1 MIRKEGHRVC
11 QMRDD
16 SFEHLLR
23 LPSAR
28 RLRIAVTSDLCH
40 ADAGFADRGGTKWL
54 WYLEGA
60 PAALPQR
67 SAVKRFAPVEVNL
80 DFVSIRV
87 FKAHCPTNS
96 LITADERN

>member
-1 MIRKEGHRVC
+1 MIRKEGQRVC

-16 SFEHLLR
+16 SFEHVLR

-80 DFVSIRV
+80 DFVSIR
-87 FKAHCPTNS
+87 ALQSALPN
-96 LITADERN
+96 